1 MSPDQYNLSDRF
13 AVRLSDLVTGRPWL
27 AIIASLVLVVAASSG
42 ARFLDFSN
50 NYRVFFSPENP
61 DLLAFEEFQNTYTKN
76 DNILFIVQSGAEQGD
91 VFDADLASDLEWLTA
106 EAWQIPYAIRVASVT
121 NFQHSW
127 ADGDDLTVEDL
138 VRDAESLGQAELE
151 RRRAIALAEPLL
163 RGNLISPDA
172 RTTGVNVTLQ
182 YPEES
187 LTEVPRAV
195 GHARDLARQLRERQ
209 PGATVALSGVSML
222 NNAFAEAGQT
232 DAMTLLPG
240 MFAVLVVFMSLV
252 LRSFAGT
259 TGTVLVIAFAALS
272 ALGLAGH
279 AGMRLDPISLT
290 APIIIMTLGI
300 ADSVHILITVLT
312 LMRRGSEKAAAIRE
326 SLRTNFMPVFVTSLT
341 TIIGFLCLN
350 FSDSPPFWYLGN
362 ITAMGISAAFLYSV
376 VFLPAFLT
384 VVPLK
389 VRRAKEGNQAPRA
402 LMQSPIGSSRATGR
416 SRSSSARPPSCSSR

>member
-1 MSPDQYNLSDRF
+1 MNPDQYDLSDRF

-106 EAWQIPYAIRVASVT
+106 EAWQIPYAIRVDSVT

-138 VRDAESLGQAELE
+138 IRDAESLGQAELE

-222 NNAFAEAGQT
+222 NNAFAEAGQI

-240 MFAVLVVFMSLV
+240 MFAVLVVFMFLV

-290 APIIIMTLGI
+290 AP
-300 ADSVHILITVLT
+300 
-312 LMRRGSEKAAAIRE
+312 
-326 SLRTNFMPVFVTSLT
+326 TS
-341 TIIGFLCLN
+341 
-350 FSDSPPFWYLGN
+350 S
-362 ITAMGISAAFLYSV
+362 
-376 VFLPAFLT
+376 
-384 VVPLK
+384 
-389 VRRAKEGNQAPRA
+389 
-402 LMQSPIGSSRATGR
+402 
-416 SRSSSARPPSCSSR
+416 